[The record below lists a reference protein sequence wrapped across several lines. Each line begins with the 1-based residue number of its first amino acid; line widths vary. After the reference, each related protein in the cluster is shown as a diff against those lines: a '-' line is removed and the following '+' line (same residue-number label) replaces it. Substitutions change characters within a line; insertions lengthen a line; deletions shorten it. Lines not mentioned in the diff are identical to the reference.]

1 MASSIVFSTTIVVV
15 VTLSL
20 AEVQINIDTNSM
32 TRV

>member
-1 MASSIVFSTTIVVV
+1 MASIVFSTIVVVV